1 MRCLV
6 TGGAGFIGSNLC
18 ERLLNEGHEVICYD
32 NFIAGKTENVFHLL
46 DRDFRIVRADVRD
59 HKMLD
64 RAMNGVDY
72 VFHQAA
78 SKKNVCDIRP
88 DIDCEVNA
96 KGTFLVCQ
104 AAKKHNVK
112 KIIHAST
119 GSVYGE
125 QKYLQESS
133 PLMPVSY
140 YGVSKL
146 AGEKYVAMFGIPY
159 TIFRYFHVYG
169 PRQDAGNFG
178 GVVAIFISR
187 FLKKQP
193 VTIFGNGDQVRSFTF
208 VSDVVWAN
216 ILAMNEL
223 GKLTSR
229 QEPCVY
235 NCASGIKISL
245 NELLDILDEKIGKVE
260 RIYEPWKPGD
270 IKHFAVDNSNII
282 NDYHIEFTDFK
293 TGLDATIRYY
303 QSVD

>member
-18 ERLLNEGHEVICYD
+18 ERLLDEGHEVICYD

-46 DRDFRIVRADVRD
+46 ARDFRIVRGDVRD

-64 RAMNGVDY
+64 RAMSGVDI

-78 SKKNVCDIRP
+78 SKKNVCDMRS

-96 KGTFLVCQ
+96 KGTLLVLQ

-112 KIIHAST
+112 KFIHAST

-125 QKYLQESS
+125 QKFLTEDS
-133 PLMPVSY
+133 PLRPVSY

-159 TIFRYFHVYG
+159 TIFRYFHVFG
-169 PRQDAGNFG
+169 QRQDTSDLG
-178 GVVAIFISR
+178 GVIAIFISKY
-187 FLKKQP
+187 LKKQP
-193 VTIFGNGDQVRSFTF
+193 ITIYGNGDQVRSFTY
-208 VSDVVWAN
+208 VKDVVEAN
-216 ILAMNEL
+216 IRAIE
-223 GKLTSR
+223 
-229 QEPCVY
+229 EPKVQMYVERPKVY
-235 NCASGIKISL
+235 NCASGIKVSL
-245 NELLDILDEKIGKVE
+245 NELVSLLQSSLGKVE
-260 RIYEPWKPGD
+260 VNYAPWKEGD
-270 IKHFAVDNSNII
+270 IKHFAVDNTQII
-282 NDYHIEFTDFK
+282 KDFNMDFTEFNTA
-293 TGLDATIRYY
+293 LHETIRHY